1 MLAVSDMANGGVCSC
16 TAIVSVV
23 SGGKAIVKA
32 NGGSSVVVSASN
44 VQMVGIDPS
53 GATAVESDVLE
64 GKTFYAGSSGL
75 KVGTLDQNVLIMKA
89 IDMAQIGYF
98 GGYTM
103 ASDEEYASVQ
113 DYFQYWARI
122 IMKGVEE

>member
-16 TAIVSVV
+16 TAIVSVIG
-23 SGGKAIVKA
+23 GGKAIVKA

-53 GATAVESDVLE
+53 GATAVESDVLV
-64 GKTFYAGSSGL
+64 GKTFYAGSGGL
-75 KVGTLDQNVLIMKA
+75 KVGTLDQNIMIMKA

-98 GGYTM
+98 GGYII

-122 IMKGVEE
+122 IIKGVEE

>member
-1 MLAVSDMANGGVCSC
+1 MTNGGICGC
-16 TAIVSVV
+16 KAIVSVV
-23 SGGKAIVKA
+23 GGGKAIVKA
-32 NGGSSVVVSASN
+32 NGGSSAVVSASN

-53 GATAVESDVLE
+53 GATAVESDVLV
-64 GKTFYAGSSGL
+64 GKTFYAGSGGL
-75 KVGTLDQNVLIMKA
+75 KVGTLDQNVMIMKA
-89 IDMAQIGYF
+89 IDMTQIGYF
-98 GGYTM
+98 GGCTM